1 MGSARLENRRR
12 VWIYHRRGSPKRP
25 LAVLLDGQFWA
36 ESMPVWPRWRADPR
50 GKLPPAVYL
59 LIDVIDMAH
68 RSRELPCNP
77 DFWLAVQEE
86 LLRW

>member
-1 MGSARLENRRR
+1 GDE
-12 VWIYHRRGSPKRP
+12 SPERP

-36 ESMPVWPRWRADPR
+36 ESMPVWPALASLTHE
-50 GKLPPAVYL
+50 GKLPPAVYV
-59 LIDVIDMAH
+59 LIDVIDTAH

-86 LLRW
+86 LLPQVKSM